1 MSIPAKV
8 AIGVVRAYQW
18 TIRPVI
24 GANCRFW
31 PSCSEYAIEAFRG
44 HGALRGAGLTTR
56 RILRCNPWH
65 EGGIDLV
72 PPCGSHGSPATDQGR
87 HGGQVPDPEGQDN
100 TPQAGPVRDHG
111 GKDGPAA
118 GRDRQ
123 TGH

>member
-1 MSIPAKV
+1 MSLAAQL
-8 AIGVVRAYQW
+8 AIGVVRTYQW

-31 PSCSEYAIEAFRG
+31 PSCSEYAIEAFRS
-44 HGALRGAGLTTR
+44 HGALKGSGLTTK

-72 PPCGSHGSPATDQGR
+72 PARSADTVPLREHGPTA
-87 HGGQVPDPEGQDN
+87 DPILSNSGKG
-100 TPQAGPVRDHG
+100 GPV
-111 GKDGPAA
+111 P
-118 GRDRQ
+118 GRDSQ

>member
-1 MSIPAKV
+1 MSFPAQL
-8 AIGVVRAYQW
+8 AIGVVRTYQW
-18 TIRPVI
+18 TIRPMI

-65 EGGIDLV
+65 EGGVDPVPAPDRGGTID
-72 PPCGSHGSPATDQGR
+72 P
-87 HGGQVPDPEGQDN
+87 VPD
-100 TPQAGPVRDHG
+100 RDS
-111 GKDGPAA
+111 
-118 GRDRQ
+118 Q